1 MPDHENKMTAPRR
14 APELVPA
21 RMLNEHTYCPRL
33 AYLEWVQGDFADNA
47 DTIDGQFQHRNV
59 NVETG
64 SLPDPDKP
72 VEERLHA
79 RSVMLSAP
87 AIGLIARMD
96 LIEADGSKVTPVD
109 YKRGRAPDT
118 AERAW
123 EPERVQLCA
132 QALILEE
139 NGYEVER
146 GILYFVTS
154 KQRIEVPID
163 AELRARTRELL
174 ADLRVTSER
183 LEAPPPLVDSPK
195 CPRCSLVGIC
205 LPDETNLLRGLED
218 GERVR
223 RLIPARDD
231 ALPLY
236 VQSPGAKIGRSGAEL
251 VVETRDGE
259 KRSVRISDTSHVALF
274 GAVQIST
281 QAVQD
286 LCDRGISIVYLS
298 SGGWFYGITRGMD
311 HKNVELRRR
320 QFAAAENPERS
331 LQLARRFVG
340 VKIRNCRTIIRR
352 NASDPPA
359 RTLER
364 LKELIAKAE
373 SATSL
378 ESLLGIEGTAARLYF
393 EAYGDTLKPPN
404 EGGESSAMTFDFDG
418 RNRRPPRDPVNSLL
432 SLGYSLLAK
441 DLTIALQAVG
451 FDPYLGFYHQPRYGR
466 PALALDLMEE
476 FRPLIVDSVVLSTI
490 NTGVVK
496 LPDFLKRG
504 GAVTLT
510 QAGRGKF
517 LRAYER
523 RMDEEIS
530 HPIFGYRISYKRT
543 LEVQIRLL
551 ARFLTGEI
559 DEYPPFAT
567 R

>member
-1 MPDHENKMTAPRR
+1 
-14 APELVPA
+14 
-21 RMLNEHTYCPRL
+21 MLNEHTYCPRL

-87 AIGLIARMD
+87 TIGLIARMD
-96 LIEADGSKVTPVD
+96 LIEADGKQVTPID

-146 GILYFVTS
+146 GILYFVAS
-154 KQRIEVPID
+154 KQRIDVPID
-163 AELRARTRELL
+163 DELRARTRELL
-174 ADLRVTSER
+174 ADLRATSDRPEP
-183 LEAPPPLVDSPK
+183 PPPLVDSPK

-205 LPDETNLLRGLED
+205 LPDETNLLRGQED
-218 GERVR
+218 GDRVR
-223 RLIPARDD
+223 RLVPARDD

-236 VQSPGAKIGRSGAEL
+236 VQSPGAKVGRSGAEL

-259 KRSVRISDTSHVALF
+259 KRTVRISDTSHVALF

-281 QAVQD
+281 QALQD
-286 LCDRGISIVYLS
+286 LCERGISTVYLS

-320 QFAAAENPERS
+320 QFAAAASPERS
-331 LQLARRFVG
+331 LQLARRLVA
-340 VKIRNCRTIIRR
+340 VKLRNCRTIIRR
-352 NASDPPA
+352 NANDPPA
-359 RTLER
+359 RVLER
-364 LKELIAKAE
+364 LKELVSKAE
-373 SATSL
+373 AAASL

-393 EAYGDTLKPPN
+393 AAYGDMLRPPK
-404 EGGESSAMTFDFDG
+404 EDGEAAAMTFDFDG
-418 RNRRPPRDPVNSLL
+418 RNRRPPRDPTNALL
-432 SLGYSLLAK
+432 SLGYALLAK

-476 FRPLIVDSVVLSTI
+476 FRPLIVDSVVLSAI
-490 NTGVVK
+490 NTGAVK
-496 LPDFLKRG
+496 LPDFLRRG

-543 LEVQIRLL
+543 LDVQIRLL

-559 DEYPPFAT
+559 DEYPAFET